1 MACLV
6 VSARSGEFEAGFEKN
21 GQTREHAMLAQ
32 TLGARHLIVCVN
44 KLDTCNWGI
53 ERYNYIKDNLRD
65 FLVRNCG
72 FDSDNI

>member
-1 MACLV
+1 
-6 VSARSGEFEAGFEKN
+6 
-21 GQTREHAMLAQ
+21 MLAQ

-44 KLDTCNWGI
+44 KLDTCNWSI

-72 FDSDNI
+72 FDSDNIQWICVEGMSGINIKEPV